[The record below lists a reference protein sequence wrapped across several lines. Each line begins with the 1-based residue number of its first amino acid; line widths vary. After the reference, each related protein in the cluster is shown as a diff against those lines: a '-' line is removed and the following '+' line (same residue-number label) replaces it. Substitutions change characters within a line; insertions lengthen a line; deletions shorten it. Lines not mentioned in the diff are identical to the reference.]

1 MHLLHSQTLSF
12 LLQTTAPETIQ
23 PSGNQGYVAHVTLDM
38 SGSELS
44 QLYNDYS
51 SSDINIIEYNRF
63 IWDAVFSYFSPLAII
78 FAVLGL
84 GEEIFLDR
92 GLACNAPGYVDR
104 DQYEYVVLWCSRH
117 VLRVDLLPSLIVLH
131 TFFVVTPQLV
141 WEVYAAPSLQQFFS
155 LTPGIEHLRE
165 KKVGT
170 YDEDTSAVVQYLRD
184 NYRHKTG
191 LLRSYRY
198 KIIFQTVVSWIAFV
212 GMLGTY
218 EGGIAFTVDFNCSRV
233 GLVGETKHSNVSTN
247 DGLDPFDALCSY
259 TSSSLF
265 FALWIADMILLLLTA
280 GVAIFGLVWLKQSH
294 WEELDYEGRAD
305 FYYSFS
311 MNSGNYDP
319 SHSQK
324 IKSTIKDDFDFLTL
338 LLFNSDKGLG
348 ETLCNV
354 QVELHLQGRWA
365 NDYESYTNY
374 ISLHVN
380 SPNQDATIKEELDK
394 LADRVTNAV
403 EQPNQVN
410 SPTCHLGD
418 HLIYLCR
425 GRGENESFK
434 RPYILFKSALHLFC
448 GSKGCTVALAR
459 LSRQVI

>member
-1 MHLLHSQTLSF
+1 
-12 LLQTTAPETIQ
+12 
-23 PSGNQGYVAHVTLDM
+23 M

-44 QLYNDYS
+44 QVYNEYS

-92 GLACNAPGYVDR
+92 GLACNAPRYVDR
-104 DQYEYVVLWCSRH
+104 DQYAYVVLWCSRH

-170 YDEDTSAVVQYLRD
+170 YNEDTSAVVQYLRD

-218 EGGIAFTVDFNCSRV
+218 EGGVAFTVDFNCSRV
-233 GLVGETKHSNVSTN
+233 GLVGETERSNVSTN

-259 TSSSLF
+259 TSSSFF

-294 WEELDYEGRAD
+294 WEELDYKGRAD

-311 MNSGNYDP
+311 MNSGNYNP

-324 IKSTIKDDFDFLTL
+324 TKSTIKDDFDFLTL

-348 ETLCNV
+348 ETLYNV
-354 QVELHLQGRWA
+354 QVELHLQERWA
-365 NDYESYTNY
+365 DDYESYTNY
-374 ISLHVN
+374 VSQFIN
-380 SPNQDATIKEELDK
+380 SPNQDETIMDELDK

-410 SPTCHLGD
+410 GPTCHLGD

-425 GRGENESFK
+425 GSGENESFK
-434 RPYILFKSALHLFC
+434 RPYILFKCALHLFC

-459 LSRQVI
+459 LSREVI